1 MKHLG
6 ITGKFTLLVLVP
18 VIVLALTL
26 ILLSL
31 WQVGD
36 IVTNQF
42 YESSALLLDDVS
54 YIIEE
59 KIGRIADQSKGIVSS
74 AVVQK
79 VLSTPPGQ
87 LTREEES
94 AYLNQMESVANSI
107 VISNPDIDS
116 INLYDIQGRLV
127 LGERVNTLNRLLD
140 KATLQAIASSAT
152 YRSIR
157 AVSFRQRP
165 YILSVREIR
174 SIANFEPIGYVQ
186 VNIREEVISQTYLE
200 RVIGYG
206 GAFFVTNGGGETL
219 SSCDQA
225 GLLSLA
231 EIKSAP
237 AVPNGFRGTVDL
249 DGKPVLI
256 VSHHSAES
264 GWDYT
269 LLVPK
274 SYITQKFRTLVSS
287 SLLVLVAFSVV
298 TIGACLF
305 VVRRMVAPIREVS
318 LSLKKVQEGD
328 YSVQTSYR
336 GKDEIGE
343 LSLAFNAMAAEID
356 RLINKVLQLEL
367 LNRQQEIK
375 AMQAQINPHFLY
387 NTFESI
393 SALARQLD
401 AQPVSNMVV
410 ALAKLMRESIT
421 SPGRMVTITEEITLA
436 DYYLEIQR
444 YRFGDRLRVYYDLN
458 EDLLGQTIPKLT
470 IEPIVENAIVHGF
483 ANKPDNW
490 IIEIKVYAQGEDV
503 VLEVSDNGEGMSP
516 EILAGVL
523 EQDDSSAKT
532 GSVGLTLV
540 NKRLQLIF
548 GLARPV
554 RVQSTPDQGTTV
566 QVLLPRQEH
575 PKGVSAK
582 EDSDA

>member
-1 MKHLG
+1 M
-6 ITGKFTLLVLVP
+6 
-18 VIVLALTL
+18 
-26 ILLSL
+26 
-31 WQVGD
+31 
-36 IVTNQF
+36 
-42 YESSALLLDDVS
+42 
-54 YIIEE
+54 
-59 KIGRIADQSKGIVSS
+59 
-74 AVVQK
+74 
-79 VLSTPPGQ
+79 STPPGQ

-200 RVIGYG
+200 RVTGYG

-444 YRFGDRLRVYYDLN
+444 YRFGNRLRVYYDLN

>member
-1 MKHLG
+1 M
-6 ITGKFTLLVLVP
+6 
-18 VIVLALTL
+18 
-26 ILLSL
+26 
-31 WQVGD
+31 
-36 IVTNQF
+36 
-42 YESSALLLDDVS
+42 
-54 YIIEE
+54 
-59 KIGRIADQSKGIVSS
+59 
-74 AVVQK
+74 
-79 VLSTPPGQ
+79 
-87 LTREEES
+87 
-94 AYLNQMESVANSI
+94 ANSI

-140 KATLQAIASSAT
+140 LATLQDMASPSA

-186 VNIREEVISQTYLE
+186 VNIREDVISQTYRE
-200 RVIGYG
+200 RVTGYG
-206 GAFFVTNGGGETL
+206 GTFFVINGDGEAL

-225 GLLSLA
+225 GLLPLA
-231 EIKSAP
+231 DIDPAP
-237 AVPNGFRGTVDL
+237 AVPNGFRGTVNL
-249 DGKPVLI
+249 GGKPVLI

-264 GWDYT
+264 DWDYI
-269 LLVPK
+269 LLVPQ
-274 SYITQKFRTLVSS
+274 SYITKKFRTLVSS

-298 TIGACLF
+298 TIGACLI

-328 YSVQTSYR
+328 YTVQTSYR

-343 LSLAFNAMAAEID
+343 LSLAFNAMAAETD
-356 RLINKVLQLEL
+356 RLINEVLQLEL

-393 SALARQLD
+393 SALALQLG

-421 SPGRMVTITEEITLA
+421 TPDRMVTITKEITLA

-458 EDLLGQTIPKLT
+458 EDLLDQTIPKLT
-470 IEPIVENAIVHGF
+470 IEPIVENAIIHGF

-490 IIEIKVYAQGEDV
+490 IIEIKVYAKGEDV
-503 VLEVSDNGEGMSP
+503 VLEVSDNGEGMRP
-516 EILAGVL
+516 EVLAGVL
-523 EQDDSSAKT
+523 EQDDSHAKT

-548 GLARPV
+548 GLARPIC
-554 RVQSTPDQGTTV
+554 VQSTLGQGTTV
-566 QVLLPRQEH
+566 QVFLPRQEH
-575 PKGVSAK
+575 PGDVPAK
-582 EDSDA
+582 EDLDA